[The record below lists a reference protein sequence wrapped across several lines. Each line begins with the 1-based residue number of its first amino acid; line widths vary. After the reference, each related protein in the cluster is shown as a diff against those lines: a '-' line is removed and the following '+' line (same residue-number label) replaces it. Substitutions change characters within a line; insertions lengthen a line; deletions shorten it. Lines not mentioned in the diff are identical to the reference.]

1 MKKLII
7 IFVTVLL
14 FSSCQKNTDPYVP
27 AIDFL
32 GDKKASQLISGDNEF
47 AFELFKE
54 VHNLTEE
61 DNYMVSPL
69 SVAIALGM
77 TYNGTDGT
85 TKTAFEET
93 LGFEGFTR
101 HEINVIHGALIDHL
115 LKVDPKVTF
124 EIANSIWVNQNYTL
138 LREFADSNA
147 YYYDAEIN
155 SMDFYSQGAVD
166 IINNWISD
174 KTHEKI
180 TEVLNEI
187 PPVTV
192 MYLINALYFYGSWQY
207 EFDKEQSGPM
217 NFKLEDGSINEV
229 EGMAMT
235 ATLPLVYED
244 KFTAV
249 ELPYG
254 SDKFSMVVM
263 IPKSEYTVEEVINEL
278 SVESWE
284 DWTDKLHETEMTL
297 KMPKF
302 KYEFKTLLND
312 HLKNMGLGVAFGGG
326 AEFPLMVEEFQ
337 NLFISRVIH
346 KTFIDVNEE
355 GTEAAAVTV
364 VEVGNTS
371 VGETPLIN
379 INRPFL
385 YTIRE
390 KTSGALVFMGKV
402 GRPGSTD

>member
-1 MKKLII
+1 MKKLFIL
-7 IFVTVLL
+7 FATALL
-14 FSSCQKNTDPYVP
+14 FGSCQKDTDSYTP
-27 AIDFL
+27 AIDFQ
-32 GDKKASQLISGDNEF
+32 GDKKASQLIAGDNEF

-54 VHNLTEE
+54 VHNLTDD

-77 TYNGTDGT
+77 TYNGADGT

-93 LGFEGFTR
+93 LGFSGFTR
-101 HEINVIHGALIDHL
+101 HEINEIHGALINHL
-115 LKVDPKVTF
+115 LKVDPKITF
-124 EIANSIWVNQNYTL
+124 EIANSIWVNQNYSL
-138 LREFADSNA
+138 LTEFADTNA
-147 YYYDAEIN
+147 YYYNAEIN
-155 SMDFYSQGAVD
+155 SMDFYQQGAVD

-180 TEVLNEI
+180 TEVLDAI
-187 PPVTV
+187 PPATV

-207 EFDKEQSGPM
+207 EFDKEISGPM
-217 NFKLEDGSINEV
+217 NFTYEDGSKDEVDGMTITASLAFVNE
-229 EGMAMT
+229 E
-235 ATLPLVYED
+235 

-254 SDKFSMVVM
+254 NDKFSMLIM
-263 IPKSEYTVEEVINEL
+263 LPRSEYNIEDVIDEL

-284 DWTDKLHETEMTL
+284 SWTSDLNETEITL
-297 KMPKF
+297 NMPKF

-312 HLKNMGLGVAFGGG
+312 HLINMGLGVAFSGG
-326 AEFPLMVEEFQ
+326 AEFPLMVEESQ
-337 NLFISRVIH
+337 DLFISRVIH

-364 VEVGNTS
+364 VEIRETS
-371 VGETPLIN
+371 SGGGPLSVTID
-379 INRPFL
+379 RPFL

-390 KTSGALVFMGKV
+390 KSSGALVFMGKV
-402 GRPGSTD
+402 GKPEV